1 MRMVPVTKAA
11 SRHYVEDGSIV
22 APSASQEHTTKRE
35 VVVPEALSLPPA
47 RSTGLAELIREIW
60 EGFTHKDSWT
70 PAALI
75 RLAWVLPVATFFS
88 WLGIVLSHQSEGVAT
103 IWFSNGLIFSLLI
116 TQPKRRWLPYFLA
129 GLTADTL
136 ADVIYGDPFA
146 LAFGVSLANSVEVV
160 TSTLLLTRWF
170 GYPLDLRR
178 RRSLVGFLLIS
189 VMGATALTSALG
201 AFWTLL
207 REPGPPWWQMFRTW
221 YLGDLLGM
229 AILAPLIIM
238 VQQPGF
244 FAMFNRRELSH
255 TLLVLVAPVVVT
267 TFVFT
272 HSQDPLIFF
281 IFPAFLLVAFRLGLA
296 GTVVNILLVVII
308 AIGFTIKGQG
318 PLMLI
323 AGQHMLLHRIVI
335 AQVFAAVAIFT
346 MFPVAALLEEKD
358 ALKRSLATGEARFR
372 YLALKDELTGLPNR
386 RAFNVQFEHA
396 WGDAFNTGKCLG
408 LVILD
413 VDQFKQ
419 YNDVAGHL
427 AGDEYLRSIA
437 RVVDKIAEASQT
449 IPARIGGEEFA
460 MILPATTLERTRE
473 IAETIR
479 QSVEDLALPH
489 PTSASG
495 MQTVS
500 LGVAVAVPL
509 DGETSIELMQI
520 ADKALYQAKKNG
532 RNQVAWAN
540 SF

>member
-1 MRMVPVTKAA
+1 MPATKTAP
-11 SRHYVEDGSIV
+11 RNYVEYRSIV
-22 APSASQEHTTKRE
+22 TASASQKNAGNRE
-35 VVVPEALSLPPA
+35 VVVPETVPVPA
-47 RSTGLAELIREIW
+47 AQPTGMAGLLREIW
-60 EGFTHKDSWT
+60 DGFTEKDSWT

-75 RLAWVLPVATFFS
+75 RLAWVFPLAAFFS
-88 WLGIVLSHQSEGVAT
+88 WLGIVLSHQSEGIAT

-136 ADVIYGDPFA
+136 ADMIYGDPFL

-160 TSTLLLTRWF
+160 TSTLLLTRFF

-178 RRSLVGFLLIS
+178 RRSLIGFLVIS
-189 VMGATALTSALG
+189 VLGATALTSALG
-201 AFWTLL
+201 AFWTLQL
-207 REPGPPWWQMFRTW
+207 VPGPPWWQMFRTW

-229 AILAPLIIM
+229 SVLAPLIIM

-244 FAMFNRRELSH
+244 FAMFNRRELPH

-281 IFPAFLLVAFRLGLA
+281 IFPAFLLVAFRLGLP
-296 GTVVNILLVVII
+296 GTVVNILLVTLM
-308 AIGFTIKGQG
+308 AIGFTIKGHG

-323 AGQHMLLHRIVI
+323 PGQHMLLHRIVI

-346 MFPVAALLEEKD
+346 MFPVAAILEEKE
-358 ALKRSLATGEARFR
+358 ALKRSLATSEARFR
-372 YLALKDELTGLPNR
+372 NLALKDELTGLPNR
-386 RAFNVQFEHA
+386 RAFNLQFERA
-396 WGDAFNTGKCLG
+396 WEEASSARKCLG

-419 YNDVAGHL
+419 YNDVAGHP
-427 AGDEYLRSIA
+427 AGDACLRSMA
-437 RVVDKIAEASQT
+437 KVVDGIAEAAQA

-460 MILPATTLERTRE
+460 MILPDTTLERTRE
-473 IAETIR
+473 IAETVR
-479 QSVEDLALPH
+479 ESVLDLALPH
-489 PTSASG
+489 PATACG

-500 LGVAVAVPL
+500 LGVAVRVPL
-509 DGETSIELMQI
+509 NGETSIELMRS
-520 ADKALYQAKKNG
+520 ADKALYEAKLGG
-532 RNQVAWAN
+532 RNQVVCG
-540 SF
+540 